1 MSLYFP
7 VTFTAIYLGVII
19 ICNKDVLANDVI
31 RGFYFMKQKKNGFFI
46 TILLLLISLAFI
58 VTVSVVF
65 NNIKTNLERE
75 IISSLSE
82 EAEEN
87 AALIEKEIDAKFGV
101 LQSFAN
107 ELSSTGDEIEEIR
120 DMKSFVEVYNFRRMG
135 FVDLNGIAKTTDGF
149 EKDLSFREF
158 YQVGLK
164 GESFITES
172 LQETI
177 GDSTEDMINILSV
190 PVYDNKG
197 EIKGVLFATYLTE
210 KFHEVIFSD
219 SFQGEGYTYIVAG
232 DGDVISSYGDGM
244 QKEYD
249 NIFIYTGDA
258 AQYDDAI
265 QEKVENDMRE
275 KISRV
280 GIGVNEDNDKYFYCY
295 KPLEIESADM
305 NWYIFSIEPKSVLDE
320 RMHPIM
326 RDIQFLTV
334 ILICI
339 LVMANIVFLF
349 YNLRRRQEL
358 FRLAYKDS
366 ITGGDNFSN
375 FKEKAKKYENTE
387 GYVIALDISEFKLV
401 NNVCGNA
408 SGDEVL
414 KVIWDVILANC
425 NDNEQAARVN
435 ADRFVI
441 FWIESSKKT
450 VTYRIEKLIN
460 EIEGI
465 SEQLSVPRLYPVIGI
480 RAVEKLDDADKRYGE
495 ALRAKALVKNR
506 RDRHYAFYDEIDY
519 DTIVENK
526 KLENGFEKALADKKF
541 EVWYQP
547 KFNSH
552 TGKIVGS
559 EALIRWRADDGS
571 LISPGRFI
579 PLFEKNGNIIRL
591 DEYVFREVCRQQKE
605 WQKEGIQILPVS
617 VNISR
622 FSLYYSNVVEKY
634 ERIINYYDVDHK
646 YVQIEITESAIIENT
661 VIVELI
667 QKFHD
672 AGFDILLDDFGSGYS
687 SLASLNQMP
696 FDTIKLDKSLVDYVG
711 NENGEKLLKFIV
723 QLVQSLGMKIT
734 AEGVEYKEQLDFLE
748 NLNCDDIQGFYFSKP
763 LMLADFSA
771 KLTENN

>member
-1 MSLYFP
+1 
-7 VTFTAIYLGVII
+7 
-19 ICNKDVLANDVI
+19 
-31 RGFYFMKQKKNGFFI
+31 MKQKKNGFFI

-107 ELSSTGDEIEEIR
+107 ELSSTGDEIAEIR
-120 DMKSFVEVYNFRRMG
+120 DMQSFVEVYNFRRMG

-339 LVMANIVFLF
+339 LVMANIIFLY
-349 YNLRRRQEL
+349 YNVRRRQEL

-408 SGDEVL
+408 RGDEVL
-414 KVIWDVILANC
+414 KVIWDVIMANC

-495 ALRAKALVKNR
+495 ALRAKSLIKNR

-687 SLASLNQMP
+687 SLASLNQML

>member
-1 MSLYFP
+1 M
-7 VTFTAIYLGVII
+7 
-19 ICNKDVLANDVI
+19 
-31 RGFYFMKQKKNGFFI
+31 
-46 TILLLLISLAFI
+46 ISLAFI

-107 ELSSTGDEIEEIR
+107 ELSSTGDEIAEIR
-120 DMKSFVEVYNFRRMG
+120 DMQSFVEVYNFRRMG

-349 YNLRRRQEL
+349 YNVRRRQEL

-408 SGDEVL
+408 RGDEVL
-414 KVIWDVILANC
+414 KVIWDVIMANC

-526 KLENGFEKALADKKF
+526 NLENGFEKALADKKF

>member
-1 MSLYFP
+1 
-7 VTFTAIYLGVII
+7 
-19 ICNKDVLANDVI
+19 
-31 RGFYFMKQKKNGFFI
+31 MKQKKNGFFI
-46 TILLLLISLAFI
+46 TIMLLLISLAFI

-65 NNIKTNLERE
+65 NNIKTNLESE

-87 AALIEKEIDAKFGV
+87 AALIKKEIDAKFGV

-107 ELSSTGDEIEEIR
+107 ELSSTGDEIAEIR
-120 DMKSFVEVYNFRRMG
+120 DMQSFVEVYNFRRMG

-172 LQETI
+172 LQDTV
-177 GDSTEDMINILSV
+177 GDYTEDMINILSV

-265 QEKVENDMRE
+265 QEKVENDMR
-275 KISRV
+275 KKLSRV

-339 LVMANIVFLF
+339 LVMANIIFLY
-349 YNLRRRQEL
+349 YNVRRRQEL

-408 SGDEVL
+408 RGDEVL
-414 KVIWDVILANC
+414 KAIWDVIMANC

-441 FWIESSKKT
+441 FWIERSKKT

>member
-1 MSLYFP
+1 
-7 VTFTAIYLGVII
+7 
-19 ICNKDVLANDVI
+19 
-31 RGFYFMKQKKNGFFI
+31 MKQKKNSFFI
-46 TILLLLISLAFI
+46 TIMLLLISLAFI

-65 NNIKTNLERE
+65 NNIKTNLELE

-87 AALIEKEIDAKFGV
+87 AALIKKEIDAKFGV

-107 ELSSTGDEIEEIR
+107 ELSSTGDEIAEIR
-120 DMKSFVEVYNFRRMG
+120 DMQSFVEVYNFRRMG

-172 LQETI
+172 LQDTV
-177 GDSTEDMINILSV
+177 GDYTEDMINILSV

-275 KISRV
+275 KLSRV

-339 LVMANIVFLF
+339 LVMANIIFLY
-349 YNLRRRQEL
+349 YNVRRRQEL

-408 SGDEVL
+408 RGDEVL
-414 KVIWDVILANC
+414 KAIWDVILANC

-526 KLENGFEKALADKKF
+526 NLENGFEKALADKKF

>member
-1 MSLYFP
+1 
-7 VTFTAIYLGVII
+7 
-19 ICNKDVLANDVI
+19 
-31 RGFYFMKQKKNGFFI
+31 MKQKKNGFFI

-172 LQETI
+172 LPETI
-177 GDSTEDMINILSV
+177 GDYTEDMINILSV

-349 YNLRRRQEL
+349 YNVRRRQEL

-605 WQKEGIQILPVS
+605 WQKEGIQILPES

>member
-1 MSLYFP
+1 
-7 VTFTAIYLGVII
+7 
-19 ICNKDVLANDVI
+19 
-31 RGFYFMKQKKNGFFI
+31 MKQKKNGFFI

-172 LQETI
+172 LPETI
-177 GDSTEDMINILSV
+177 GDYTEDMINILSV

-349 YNLRRRQEL
+349 YNVRRRQEL

-408 SGDEVL
+408 RGDEVL
-414 KVIWDVILANC
+414 KVIWDVIMANC

-526 KLENGFEKALADKKF
+526 NLENGFEKALADKKF

>member
-1 MSLYFP
+1 
-7 VTFTAIYLGVII
+7 
-19 ICNKDVLANDVI
+19 
-31 RGFYFMKQKKNGFFI
+31 MKQKKNGFFI

-107 ELSSTGDEIEEIR
+107 ELSSTGDEIAEIR
-120 DMKSFVEVYNFRRMG
+120 DMQSFVEVYNFRRMG

-197 EIKGVLFATYLTE
+197 EIKGVLFATYLAE

-349 YNLRRRQEL
+349 YNVRRRQEL

-408 SGDEVL
+408 RGDEVL
-414 KVIWDVILANC
+414 KVIWDVIMANC

-526 KLENGFEKALADKKF
+526 NLENGFEKALADKKF

>member
-1 MSLYFP
+1 
-7 VTFTAIYLGVII
+7 
-19 ICNKDVLANDVI
+19 
-31 RGFYFMKQKKNGFFI
+31 MKQKKNCFFI

-107 ELSSTGDEIEEIR
+107 ELSSTGDEIAEIR
-120 DMKSFVEVYNFRRMG
+120 DMQSFVEVYNFRRMG

-339 LVMANIVFLF
+339 LVMANIIFLY
-349 YNLRRRQEL
+349 YNVRRRQEL

-408 SGDEVL
+408 RGDEVL
-414 KVIWDVILANC
+414 KVIWDVIMANC

>member
-1 MSLYFP
+1 
-7 VTFTAIYLGVII
+7 
-19 ICNKDVLANDVI
+19 
-31 RGFYFMKQKKNGFFI
+31 MKQKKNSFFI

-107 ELSSTGDEIEEIR
+107 ELSSTGDEIAEIR
-120 DMKSFVEVYNFRRMG
+120 DMQSFVEVYNFRRMG

-349 YNLRRRQEL
+349 YNVRRRQEL

-408 SGDEVL
+408 RGDEVL
-414 KVIWDVILANC
+414 KVIWDVIMANC

-526 KLENGFEKALADKKF
+526 NLENGFEKALADKKF

-734 AEGVEYKEQLDFLE
+734 AEGGR
-748 NLNCDDIQGFYFSKP
+748 I
-763 LMLADFSA
+763 
-771 KLTENN
+771 

>member
-1 MSLYFP
+1 
-7 VTFTAIYLGVII
+7 
-19 ICNKDVLANDVI
+19 
-31 RGFYFMKQKKNGFFI
+31 MKQKKNGFFI

-65 NNIKTNLERE
+65 NNIKINLERE

-107 ELSSTGDEIEEIR
+107 ELSSTGDEIAEIR
-120 DMKSFVEVYNFRRMG
+120 DMQSFVEVYNFRRMG

-339 LVMANIVFLF
+339 LVMANIIFLY
-349 YNLRRRQEL
+349 YNVRRRQEL

-408 SGDEVL
+408 RGDEVL
-414 KVIWDVILANC
+414 KVIWDVIMANC

-495 ALRAKALVKNR
+495 ALRAKSLIKNR

>member
-1 MSLYFP
+1 
-7 VTFTAIYLGVII
+7 
-19 ICNKDVLANDVI
+19 
-31 RGFYFMKQKKNGFFI
+31 MKQKKNGFFI

-58 VTVSVVF
+58 VTVSVLF

-107 ELSSTGDEIEEIR
+107 ELSSTGDEIAEIR
-120 DMKSFVEVYNFRRMG
+120 DMQSFVEVYNFRRMG

-339 LVMANIVFLF
+339 LVMANIIFLY
-349 YNLRRRQEL
+349 YNVRRRQEL

-408 SGDEVL
+408 RGDEVL
-414 KVIWDVILANC
+414 KVIWDVIMANC

>member
-1 MSLYFP
+1 
-7 VTFTAIYLGVII
+7 
-19 ICNKDVLANDVI
+19 
-31 RGFYFMKQKKNGFFI
+31 MKQKKNGFFI

-65 NNIKTNLERE
+65 NNIKTNLELE

-87 AALIEKEIDAKFGV
+87 AALIKKEIDAKFGV

-107 ELSSTGDEIEEIR
+107 ELSSTGDEIAEIR
-120 DMKSFVEVYNFRRMG
+120 DMQSFVEVYNFRRMG

-172 LQETI
+172 LQETV
-177 GDSTEDMINILSV
+177 GDYTEDMINILSV

-349 YNLRRRQEL
+349 YNVRRRQEL

-495 ALRAKALVKNR
+495 ALRAKSLIKNR

>member
-1 MSLYFP
+1 
-7 VTFTAIYLGVII
+7 
-19 ICNKDVLANDVI
+19 
-31 RGFYFMKQKKNGFFI
+31 MKQKKNGFFI

-172 LQETI
+172 LPETI
-177 GDSTEDMINILSV
+177 GDYTEDMINILSV

-349 YNLRRRQEL
+349 YNVRRRQEL

-495 ALRAKALVKNR
+495 ALRAKSLIKNR

-559 EALIRWRADDGS
+559 KALIRWRADDGS

>member
-1 MSLYFP
+1 
-7 VTFTAIYLGVII
+7 
-19 ICNKDVLANDVI
+19 
-31 RGFYFMKQKKNGFFI
+31 MKQKKNGFFI

-172 LQETI
+172 LPETI
-177 GDSTEDMINILSV
+177 GDYTEDMINILSV

-339 LVMANIVFLF
+339 LVMANIIFLY
-349 YNLRRRQEL
+349 YNVRIRQEL

-408 SGDEVL
+408 RGDEVL
-414 KVIWDVILANC
+414 KVIWDVIMANC

-480 RAVEKLDDADKRYGE
+480 RAVEKLDDADKRYGD

-526 KLENGFEKALADKKF
+526 NLENGFEKALADKKF

>member
-1 MSLYFP
+1 
-7 VTFTAIYLGVII
+7 
-19 ICNKDVLANDVI
+19 
-31 RGFYFMKQKKNGFFI
+31 MKQKKNGFFI

-107 ELSSTGDEIEEIR
+107 ELSSTGDEIAEIR
-120 DMKSFVEVYNFRRMG
+120 DMQSFVEVYNFKRMG
-135 FVDLNGIAKTTDGF
+135 FIDLNGIAKTTDGF

-158 YQVGLK
+158 YQIGLK
-164 GESFITES
+164 GESFITAS
-172 LQETI
+172 LLDTV
-177 GDSTEDMINILSV
+177 GDHTEDMINILSV

-210 KFHEVIFSD
+210 KFHEAIFSD

-232 DGDVISSYGDGM
+232 NGDVISSYGDGM

-249 NIFIYTGDA
+249 NIFIYTGDSSK
-258 AQYDDAI
+258 YGDVT
-265 QEKVENDMRE
+265 QEKVENEMRE
-275 KISRV
+275 KLSRV

-295 KPLEIESADM
+295 KPLEIKSADM
-305 NWYIFSIEPKSVLDE
+305 DWYIFSVEPKSVLDD

-326 RDIQFLTV
+326 RDIQFLIV

-339 LVMANIVFLF
+339 LVMANIIYLY
-349 YNLRRRQEL
+349 YNVRRRQEL

-408 SGDEVL
+408 RGDEIL
-414 KVIWDVILANC
+414 KAIWDVILANC

-460 EIEGI
+460 EIEDI

-526 KLENGFEKALADKKF
+526 NLENSFEKALADKKF

>member
-1 MSLYFP
+1 
-7 VTFTAIYLGVII
+7 
-19 ICNKDVLANDVI
+19 
-31 RGFYFMKQKKNGFFI
+31 MKQKKNGFFI

-101 LQSFAN
+101 LKSFAN
-107 ELSSTGDEIEEIR
+107 ELSSTDDEIAGIR
-120 DMKSFVEVYNFRRMG
+120 DMQSFVKVYNFKRMG
-135 FVDLNGIAKTTDGF
+135 FIDLNGIAKTTDGF

-164 GESFITES
+164 GESFITAS
-172 LQETI
+172 LLETV

-232 DGDVISSYGDGM
+232 DGGVISSYGDGM
-244 QKEYD
+244 QEEYD

-258 AQYDDAI
+258 AKYDDVT
-265 QEKVENDMRE
+265 QEKVENEMRE
-275 KISRV
+275 KLSRV
-280 GIGVNEDNDKYFYCY
+280 GIGVNENNDKYFYCY
-295 KPLEIESADM
+295 KPLEIKSADM
-305 NWYIFSIEPKSVLDE
+305 DWYIFSVEPKSVLDE

-334 ILICI
+334 ILVCI
-339 LVMANIVFLF
+339 LVMANIIFLY
-349 YNLRRRQEL
+349 YNVRRRQEL

-387 GYVIALDISEFKLV
+387 GFVIALDISEFKLV

-408 SGDEVL
+408 RGDEVL

-450 VTYRIEKLIN
+450 VAYRIEKLIN

-495 ALRAKALVKNR
+495 ALRAKALVKDR

-526 KLENGFEKALADKKF
+526 KLENGFEKALADRKF

-634 ERIINYYDVDHK
+634 ERIINYYDLDHK

-661 VIVELI
+661 VIAELI

>member
-1 MSLYFP
+1 
-7 VTFTAIYLGVII
+7 
-19 ICNKDVLANDVI
+19 
-31 RGFYFMKQKKNGFFI
+31 MKQKKNGFFI

-65 NNIKTNLERE
+65 NNIKTNLECE

-172 LQETI
+172 LPETI
-177 GDSTEDMINILSV
+177 GDYTEDMINILSV

-349 YNLRRRQEL
+349 YNVRRRQEL

>member
-1 MSLYFP
+1 
-7 VTFTAIYLGVII
+7 
-19 ICNKDVLANDVI
+19 
-31 RGFYFMKQKKNGFFI
+31 MKQKKNGFFI

-107 ELSSTGDEIEEIR
+107 ELSSTGDEIAEIR
-120 DMKSFVEVYNFRRMG
+120 DMQSFVEVYNFRRMG

-177 GDSTEDMINILSV
+177 GDHTEDMINILSV

-210 KFHEVIFSD
+210 KFHETIFSD

-249 NIFIYTGDA
+249 NIFVYKGDA
-258 AQYDDAI
+258 VKYDDVT
-265 QEKVENDMRE
+265 QEKVENEMRE
-275 KISRV
+275 KLSRV
-280 GIGVNEDNDKYFYCY
+280 GIGVNEDNVKYFYCY
-295 KPLEIESADM
+295 KPLEIKSADM
-305 NWYIFSIEPKSVLDE
+305 NWYIFSVEPKSVLDD

-326 RDIQFLTV
+326 RDIQFLVV
-334 ILICI
+334 ILIGI
-339 LVMANIVFLF
+339 LFMANIIYLY
-349 YNLRRRQEL
+349 YNVRRRQEL

-408 SGDEVL
+408 RGDEVL
-414 KVIWDVILANC
+414 KAIWDVILANC

-435 ADRFVI
+435 ADGFVI

-526 KLENGFEKALADKKF
+526 NLENGFEKALADKKF

>member
-1 MSLYFP
+1 
-7 VTFTAIYLGVII
+7 
-19 ICNKDVLANDVI
+19 
-31 RGFYFMKQKKNGFFI
+31 MKQKKNGFFI

-58 VTVSVVF
+58 VTISVVF
-65 NNIKTNLERE
+65 NNIKTNLESE
-75 IISSLSE
+75 IISRLSE

-87 AALIEKEIDAKFGV
+87 VALIEKEIDAKFGV

-107 ELSSTGDEIEEIR
+107 ELSSTGDEIAEIR
-120 DMKSFVEVYNFRRMG
+120 DMQSFVEVYNFKRMG
-135 FVDLNGIAKTTDGF
+135 FIDLNGIAKTTDGF

-158 YQVGLK
+158 YQIGLK
-164 GESFITES
+164 GESFITAS
-172 LQETI
+172 LLDTV
-177 GDSTEDMINILSV
+177 GDHTEDMINILSV

-339 LVMANIVFLF
+339 LVMANIIFLY
-349 YNLRRRQEL
+349 YNVRRRQEL

-408 SGDEVL
+408 RGDEVL
-414 KVIWDVILANC
+414 KVIWDVIMANC

-526 KLENGFEKALADKKF
+526 NLENSFEKALADKKF

-771 KLTENN
+771 KLKENN

>member
-1 MSLYFP
+1 
-7 VTFTAIYLGVII
+7 
-19 ICNKDVLANDVI
+19 
-31 RGFYFMKQKKNGFFI
+31 MKQKKNGFFI

-58 VTVSVVF
+58 ATISVVF
-65 NNIKTNLERE
+65 NNIKKNVVIE

-107 ELSSTGDEIEEIR
+107 ELSSTGDEIAEIR
-120 DMKSFVEVYNFRRMG
+120 DMQSFVEVYNFKRMG
-135 FVDLNGIAKTTDGF
+135 FIDLNGIAKTTDGF

-158 YQVGLK
+158 YQIGLK
-164 GESFITES
+164 GESFITAS
-172 LQETI
+172 LLDTV
-177 GDSTEDMINILSV
+177 GDHTEDMINILSV

-210 KFHEVIFSD
+210 KFHETIFSD

-249 NIFIYTGDA
+249 NIFVYKGDA
-258 AQYDDAI
+258 VKYDDVT
-265 QEKVENDMRE
+265 QEKVENEMRE
-275 KISRV
+275 KLSRV
-280 GIGVNEDNDKYFYCY
+280 GIGVNEDNVKYFYCY
-295 KPLEIESADM
+295 KPLEIKSADM
-305 NWYIFSIEPKSVLDE
+305 NWYIFSIEPKSVLDD

-326 RDIQFLTV
+326 RDIQFLVV
-334 ILICI
+334 ILIGI
-339 LVMANIVFLF
+339 LFMANIVFLF
-349 YNLRRRQEL
+349 YNVRRRQEL

-408 SGDEVL
+408 RGDEVL
-414 KVIWDVILANC
+414 KAIWDVILANC

-435 ADRFVI
+435 ADGFVI

-526 KLENGFEKALADKKF
+526 NLENGFEKALADKKF

-734 AEGVEYKEQLDFLE
+734 AERVEYKEQLDFLE

>member
-1 MSLYFP
+1 
-7 VTFTAIYLGVII
+7 
-19 ICNKDVLANDVI
+19 
-31 RGFYFMKQKKNGFFI
+31 MKQKKNSFFI

-107 ELSSTGDEIEEIR
+107 ELSSTGDEIAEIR
-120 DMKSFVEVYNFRRMG
+120 DMQSFVEVYNFRRMG

-339 LVMANIVFLF
+339 LVMANIIFLY
-349 YNLRRRQEL
+349 YNVRRRQEL

-408 SGDEVL
+408 RGDEVL
-414 KVIWDVILANC
+414 KVIWDVIMANC

-526 KLENGFEKALADKKF
+526 NLENGFEKALADKKF
-541 EVWYQP
+541 EGWYQP

>member
-1 MSLYFP
+1 
-7 VTFTAIYLGVII
+7 
-19 ICNKDVLANDVI
+19 
-31 RGFYFMKQKKNGFFI
+31 MKQKKNGFFI

-58 VTVSVVF
+58 VTVLVVF
-65 NNIKTNLERE
+65 NNIKTNLESE

-107 ELSSTGDEIEEIR
+107 ELSSTDDEIAQIR
-120 DMKSFVEVYNFRRMG
+120 DMQSFVKVYNFKRMG

-164 GESFITES
+164 GESFITAS
-172 LQETI
+172 LLETI

-232 DGDVISSYGDGM
+232 DGGVISSYGDGM
-244 QKEYD
+244 QEEYD

-258 AQYDDAI
+258 TKYDDVT
-265 QEKVENDMRE
+265 QEKVENEMRE
-275 KISRV
+275 KLSRV
-280 GIGVNEDNDKYFYCY
+280 GIGVNENNDKYFYCY
-295 KPLEIESADM
+295 KPLEIKSADM
-305 NWYIFSIEPKSVLDE
+305 DWYIFSVEPKSVLDE

-334 ILICI
+334 ILVCI
-339 LVMANIVFLF
+339 LVMANIIFLY
-349 YNLRRRQEL
+349 YNVRRRQEL

-387 GYVIALDISEFKLV
+387 GFVIALDISEFKLV

-408 SGDEVL
+408 RGDEVL

-450 VTYRIEKLIN
+450 VAYRIEKLIN

-465 SEQLSVPRLYPVIGI
+465 SERLSVPRLYPVIGI

-495 ALRAKALVKNR
+495 ALRAKALVKDR

-526 KLENGFEKALADKKF
+526 NLENGFEKALADKKF

-661 VIVELI
+661 VIAELI

>member
-1 MSLYFP
+1 
-7 VTFTAIYLGVII
+7 
-19 ICNKDVLANDVI
+19 
-31 RGFYFMKQKKNGFFI
+31 MKQKKNGFFI

-107 ELSSTGDEIEEIR
+107 ELSSTGDEIAEIR
-120 DMKSFVEVYNFRRMG
+120 DMQSFVEVYNFRRMG

-177 GDSTEDMINILSV
+177 GDYTEDMINILSV

-339 LVMANIVFLF
+339 LVMANIIFLY
-349 YNLRRRQEL
+349 YNVRRRQEL

-414 KVIWDVILANC
+414 KVIWDVIMANC

-441 FWIESSKKT
+441 FWIERSKKT

>member
-1 MSLYFP
+1 
-7 VTFTAIYLGVII
+7 
-19 ICNKDVLANDVI
+19 
-31 RGFYFMKQKKNGFFI
+31 MKQKKNGFFI

-107 ELSSTGDEIEEIR
+107 ELSSTGDEIAEIR
-120 DMKSFVEVYNFRRMG
+120 DMQSFVEVYNFRRMG

-339 LVMANIVFLF
+339 LVMANIIFLY
-349 YNLRRRQEL
+349 YNVRRRQEL

-408 SGDEVL
+408 RGDEVL
-414 KVIWDVILANC
+414 KAIWDVIMANC

-441 FWIESSKKT
+441 FWIERSKKT

>member
-1 MSLYFP
+1 
-7 VTFTAIYLGVII
+7 
-19 ICNKDVLANDVI
+19 
-31 RGFYFMKQKKNGFFI
+31 MKQKKNGFFI

-107 ELSSTGDEIEEIR
+107 ELSSTGDEIAEIR
-120 DMKSFVEVYNFRRMG
+120 DMQSFVEVYNFRRMG
-135 FVDLNGIAKTTDGF
+135 FVDINGIAKTTDGF

-177 GDSTEDMINILSV
+177 GDYTEDMINILSV

-339 LVMANIVFLF
+339 LVMANIIFLY
-349 YNLRRRQEL
+349 YNVRRRQEL

-408 SGDEVL
+408 RGDEVL
-414 KVIWDVILANC
+414 KAIWDVIMANC

-441 FWIESSKKT
+441 FWIERSKKT

>member
-1 MSLYFP
+1 
-7 VTFTAIYLGVII
+7 
-19 ICNKDVLANDVI
+19 
-31 RGFYFMKQKKNGFFI
+31 MKQKKNGFFI

-58 VTVSVVF
+58 ATISVVF
-65 NNIKTNLERE
+65 NNIKKNVVIE

-107 ELSSTGDEIEEIR
+107 ELSSTGDEIAEIR
-120 DMKSFVEVYNFRRMG
+120 DMQSFVEVYNFKRMG
-135 FVDLNGIAKTTDGF
+135 FIDLNGIAKTTDGF

-158 YQVGLK
+158 YQIGLK
-164 GESFITES
+164 GESFITAS
-172 LQETI
+172 LLDTV
-177 GDSTEDMINILSV
+177 GDHTEDMINILSV

-210 KFHEVIFSD
+210 KFHETIFSD

-249 NIFIYTGDA
+249 NIFVYKGDA
-258 AQYDDAI
+258 VKYDDVT
-265 QEKVENDMRE
+265 QEKVENEMRE
-275 KISRV
+275 KLSRV
-280 GIGVNEDNDKYFYCY
+280 GIGVNEDNVKYFYCY
-295 KPLEIESADM
+295 KPLEIKSADM
-305 NWYIFSIEPKSVLDE
+305 NWYIFSIEPKSVLDD

-326 RDIQFLTV
+326 RDIQFLVV
-334 ILICI
+334 ILIGI
-339 LVMANIVFLF
+339 LFMANIVFLF
-349 YNLRRRQEL
+349 YNVRRRQEL

-408 SGDEVL
+408 RGDEVL
-414 KVIWDVILANC
+414 KAIWDVILANC

-435 ADRFVI
+435 ADGFVI

-526 KLENGFEKALADKKF
+526 NLENGFEKALADKKF

-763 LMLADFSA
+763 PMLADFSA

>member
-1 MSLYFP
+1 
-7 VTFTAIYLGVII
+7 
-19 ICNKDVLANDVI
+19 
-31 RGFYFMKQKKNGFFI
+31 MKQKKNGFFI

-172 LQETI
+172 LPETI
-177 GDSTEDMINILSV
+177 GDYTEDMINILSV

-258 AQYDDAI
+258 AQYDNAI

-526 KLENGFEKALADKKF
+526 NLENSFEKALADKKF

>member
-1 MSLYFP
+1 
-7 VTFTAIYLGVII
+7 
-19 ICNKDVLANDVI
+19 
-31 RGFYFMKQKKNGFFI
+31 MKQKKNSFFI
-46 TILLLLISLAFI
+46 TIMLLLISLAFI

-65 NNIKTNLERE
+65 NNIKTNLESE

-87 AALIEKEIDAKFGV
+87 AALIKKEIDAKFGV

-107 ELSSTGDEIEEIR
+107 ELSSTGDEIAEIR
-120 DMKSFVEVYNFRRMG
+120 DMQSFVEVYNFRRMG

-172 LQETI
+172 LQDTV
-177 GDSTEDMINILSV
+177 GDYTEDMINILSV

-275 KISRV
+275 KLSGV

-339 LVMANIVFLF
+339 LVMANIIFLY
-349 YNLRRRQEL
+349 YNVRRRQEL

-408 SGDEVL
+408 RGDEVL
-414 KVIWDVILANC
+414 KAIWDVIMANC

-526 KLENGFEKALADKKF
+526 NLENGFEKALADKKF

>member
-1 MSLYFP
+1 
-7 VTFTAIYLGVII
+7 
-19 ICNKDVLANDVI
+19 
-31 RGFYFMKQKKNGFFI
+31 MKQKKNGFFI

-58 VTVSVVF
+58 ATISVVF
-65 NNIKTNLERE
+65 NNIKKNVVIE

-107 ELSSTGDEIEEIR
+107 ELSSTGDEIAEIR
-120 DMKSFVEVYNFRRMG
+120 DMQSFVEVYNFKRMG
-135 FVDLNGIAKTTDGF
+135 FIDLNGIAKTTDGF

-158 YQVGLK
+158 YQIGLK
-164 GESFITES
+164 GESFITAS
-172 LQETI
+172 LLDTV
-177 GDSTEDMINILSV
+177 GDHTEDMINILSV

-210 KFHEVIFSD
+210 KFHETIFSD

-249 NIFIYTGDA
+249 NIFVYKGDA
-258 AQYDDAI
+258 VKYDDVT
-265 QEKVENDMRE
+265 QEKVENEMRE
-275 KISRV
+275 KLSRV
-280 GIGVNEDNDKYFYCY
+280 GIGVNEDNVKYFYCY
-295 KPLEIESADM
+295 KPLEIKSADM
-305 NWYIFSIEPKSVLDE
+305 NWYIFSVEPKSVLDD

-339 LVMANIVFLF
+339 LVMANIIFLY
-349 YNLRRRQEL
+349 YNVRRRQEL

-408 SGDEVL
+408 RGDEVL
-414 KVIWDVILANC
+414 KVIWDVIMANC

>member
-1 MSLYFP
+1 
-7 VTFTAIYLGVII
+7 
-19 ICNKDVLANDVI
+19 
-31 RGFYFMKQKKNGFFI
+31 MKQKKNVFFI

-87 AALIEKEIDAKFGV
+87 AALIEKEIDAKFGI

-120 DMKSFVEVYNFRRMG
+120 DMQSFVEVYNFKRMG

-164 GESFITES
+164 GESFITAS
-172 LQETI
+172 LLETV

-339 LVMANIVFLF
+339 LVMANIIFLY
-349 YNLRRRQEL
+349 YNVRRRQEL

-408 SGDEVL
+408 RGDEVL
-414 KVIWDVILANC
+414 KVIWDVIMANC

-495 ALRAKALVKNR
+495 ALRAKSLIKNR

-672 AGFDILLDDFGSGYS
+672 AGFDILLVDFGSGYS

>member
-1 MSLYFP
+1 
-7 VTFTAIYLGVII
+7 
-19 ICNKDVLANDVI
+19 
-31 RGFYFMKQKKNGFFI
+31 MKQKKNGFLI

-107 ELSSTGDEIEEIR
+107 ELSSTGDEIAEIR
-120 DMKSFVEVYNFRRMG
+120 DMQSFVEVYNFRRMG

-339 LVMANIVFLF
+339 LVMANIIFLY
-349 YNLRRRQEL
+349 YNVRRRQEL

-408 SGDEVL
+408 RGDEVL
-414 KVIWDVILANC
+414 KVIWDVIMANC

-495 ALRAKALVKNR
+495 ALRAKSLIKNR

>member
-1 MSLYFP
+1 
-7 VTFTAIYLGVII
+7 
-19 ICNKDVLANDVI
+19 
-31 RGFYFMKQKKNGFFI
+31 MKQKKNGFFI

-107 ELSSTGDEIEEIR
+107 ELSSTGDEIAEIR
-120 DMKSFVEVYNFRRMG
+120 DMQSFVEVYNFRRMG

-339 LVMANIVFLF
+339 LVMANIIFLY
-349 YNLRRRQEL
+349 YNVRRRQEL

-408 SGDEVL
+408 RGDEVL
-414 KVIWDVILANC
+414 KVIWDVIMANC

-495 ALRAKALVKNR
+495 ALRAKSLIKNR

-605 WQKEGIQILPVS
+605 WQKEGIQILPES

>member
-1 MSLYFP
+1 
-7 VTFTAIYLGVII
+7 
-19 ICNKDVLANDVI
+19 
-31 RGFYFMKQKKNGFFI
+31 MKQKKNGFFI

-197 EIKGVLFATYLTE
+197 EIKGVLFPTYLTE

>member
-1 MSLYFP
+1 
-7 VTFTAIYLGVII
+7 
-19 ICNKDVLANDVI
+19 
-31 RGFYFMKQKKNGFFI
+31 MKQKKNGFFI

-107 ELSSTGDEIEEIR
+107 ELSSTGDEIAEIR
-120 DMKSFVEVYNFRRMG
+120 DMQSFVEVYNFRRMG

-339 LVMANIVFLF
+339 LVMANIIFLY
-349 YNLRRRQEL
+349 YNVRRRQEL

-408 SGDEVL
+408 RGDEVL
-414 KVIWDVILANC
+414 KVIWDVIMANC

-495 ALRAKALVKNR
+495 ALRAKSLIKNR

-622 FSLYYSNVVEKY
+622 LSLYYSNVVEKY

>member
-1 MSLYFP
+1 
-7 VTFTAIYLGVII
+7 
-19 ICNKDVLANDVI
+19 
-31 RGFYFMKQKKNGFFI
+31 MKQKKNGFFI

-58 VTVSVVF
+58 ATISVVF
-65 NNIKTNLERE
+65 NNIKKNVVIE

-107 ELSSTGDEIEEIR
+107 ELSSTGDEIAEIR
-120 DMKSFVEVYNFRRMG
+120 DMQSFVEVYNFKRMG
-135 FVDLNGIAKTTDGF
+135 FIDLNGIAKTTDGF

-158 YQVGLK
+158 YQIGLK

-172 LQETI
+172 LQDTV
-177 GDSTEDMINILSV
+177 GDHTEDMINILSV

-210 KFHEVIFSD
+210 KFHETIFSD

-249 NIFIYTGDA
+249 NIFVYKGDA
-258 AQYDDAI
+258 VKYDDVT
-265 QEKVENDMRE
+265 QEKVENEMRE
-275 KISRV
+275 KLSRV
-280 GIGVNEDNDKYFYCY
+280 GIGVNEDNVKYFYCY
-295 KPLEIESADM
+295 KPLEIKSADM
-305 NWYIFSIEPKSVLDE
+305 NWYIFSVEPKSVLDD

-326 RDIQFLTV
+326 RDIQFLVV
-334 ILICI
+334 ILIGI
-339 LVMANIVFLF
+339 LFMANIIYLY
-349 YNLRRRQEL
+349 YNVRRRQEL

-408 SGDEVL
+408 RGDEVL
-414 KVIWDVILANC
+414 KAIWDVILANC

-435 ADRFVI
+435 ADGFVI

-526 KLENGFEKALADKKF
+526 NLENGFEKALADKKF

>member
-1 MSLYFP
+1 
-7 VTFTAIYLGVII
+7 
-19 ICNKDVLANDVI
+19 
-31 RGFYFMKQKKNGFFI
+31 MKQKKNSFFI
-46 TILLLLISLAFI
+46 TIMLLLISLAFI

-65 NNIKTNLERE
+65 NNIKTNLESE

-87 AALIEKEIDAKFGV
+87 AALIKKEIDAKFGV

-107 ELSSTGDEIEEIR
+107 ELSSTGDEIAEIR
-120 DMKSFVEVYNFRRMG
+120 DMQSFVEVYNFRRMG

-172 LQETI
+172 LQDTV
-177 GDSTEDMINILSV
+177 GDYTEDMINILSV

-275 KISRV
+275 KLSRV

-339 LVMANIVFLF
+339 LVMANIIFLY
-349 YNLRRRQEL
+349 YNVRRRQEL

-408 SGDEVL
+408 RGDEVL
-414 KVIWDVILANC
+414 KAIWDVILANC

-441 FWIESSKKT
+441 FWIERSKKT

-526 KLENGFEKALADKKF
+526 NLENGFEKALADKKF

>member
-1 MSLYFP
+1 
-7 VTFTAIYLGVII
+7 
-19 ICNKDVLANDVI
+19 
-31 RGFYFMKQKKNGFFI
+31 MKQKKNGFFI

-135 FVDLNGIAKTTDGF
+135 FIDLNGIAKTTDGF

-172 LQETI
+172 LPETI
-177 GDSTEDMINILSV
+177 GDYTEDMINILSV

-349 YNLRRRQEL
+349 YNVRRRQEL

>member
-1 MSLYFP
+1 
-7 VTFTAIYLGVII
+7 
-19 ICNKDVLANDVI
+19 
-31 RGFYFMKQKKNGFFI
+31 MKQKKNGFFI

-107 ELSSTGDEIEEIR
+107 ELSSTGDEIAEIR
-120 DMKSFVEVYNFRRMG
+120 DMQSFVEVYNFRRMG

-339 LVMANIVFLF
+339 LVMANIIFLY
-349 YNLRRRQEL
+349 YNVRRRQEL
-358 FRLAYKDS
+358 FRIAYKDS

-408 SGDEVL
+408 RGDEVL
-414 KVIWDVILANC
+414 KVIWDVIMANC

>member
-1 MSLYFP
+1 
-7 VTFTAIYLGVII
+7 
-19 ICNKDVLANDVI
+19 
-31 RGFYFMKQKKNGFFI
+31 MKQKKNGFFI
-46 TILLLLISLAFI
+46 TIMLLLISLAFI

-65 NNIKTNLERE
+65 NNIKTNLESE

-87 AALIEKEIDAKFGV
+87 AALIKKEIDAKFGV

-107 ELSSTGDEIEEIR
+107 ELSSTGDEIAEIR
-120 DMKSFVEVYNFRRMG
+120 DMQSFVEVYNFRRMG

-172 LQETI
+172 LQDTV
-177 GDSTEDMINILSV
+177 GDYTEDMINILSV
-190 PVYDNKG
+190 PVYDDKG

-275 KISRV
+275 KLSRV

-339 LVMANIVFLF
+339 LVMANIIFLY
-349 YNLRRRQEL
+349 YNVRRRQEL

-375 FKEKAKKYENTE
+375 FKEKVKKYENTE

-408 SGDEVL
+408 RGDEVL
-414 KVIWDVILANC
+414 KAIWDVIMANC

-441 FWIESSKKT
+441 FWIERSKKT

-763 LMLADFSA
+763 LMLVDFSA